1 MADEKDLTTAIETA
15 ETTAAATFD
24 ELASE
29 EGFDFTAFDGFA
41 HKGCERLHRLLA
53 TLLEVF
59 PDNHKLR
66 MWKTLFETGFLNIPQ
81 NERQLMD
88 KWHDEMTKNKDGSA
102 RTPTLYQ
109 LTRERKLRE
118 VLDAKLYVFEQ
129 IGARE
134 MYFESDLDDD
144 EREEICKHFDGINAC
159 AEWMHA
165 MPTDM
170 VSAVMDSVRK
180 LDSRQQLTPDVVFSI
195 MQKVIG
201 ANGDDEE
208 DGISQDKIDR
218 LVGWTTQIMKTMENG
233 GMQSLTSIAGEGA
246 LSALGP
252 NFSGVL
258 DMAQKLAS
266 SSKGLGS
273 ETLKM
278 DESDYHNVMQ
288 TLKSMGGSVGGGGA
302 SL

>member
-1 MADEKDLTTAIETA
+1 MADDKDLMTAIET
-15 ETTAAATFD
+15 TAKSASSTLDDVAA
-24 ELASE
+24 E
-29 EGFDFTAFDGFA
+29 EGLDLSAFDGFA
-41 HKGCERLHRLLA
+41 HKGCERLHRLLS

-59 PDNHKLR
+59 PENHKLR
-66 MWKTLFETGFLNIPQ
+66 LWKTVFETGFLNIPA

-109 LTRERKLRE
+109 LTRERKLTE
-118 VLDAKLYVFEQ
+118 VFDAKLYVFEQ

-134 MYFESDLDDD
+134 MYYESDLT
-144 EREEICKHFDGINAC
+144 EEEQEEICKHFDGINAC

-201 ANGDDEE
+201 ANGDD
-208 DGISQDKIDR
+208 DDSGVNQDKIDR
-218 LVGWTTQIMKTMENG
+218 LVGWTTQIMKTMANG
-233 GMQSLTSIAGEGA
+233 GMQSLTSIAGDGA

-266 SSKGLGS
+266 SNVLGS
-273 ETLKM
+273 EPLKM
-278 DESDYHNVMQ
+278 DESDYHNVMH
-288 TLKSMGGSVGGGGA
+288 TLKSIGSVSGGGA
-302 SL
+302 GSL